1 MCKYNGLYKK
11 KNVFNDINPV
21 VFDIQ
26 EDYPN
31 AEAGHAGD
39 IN

>member
-1 MCKYNGLYKK
+1 MCKYTGLCKK

-26 EDYPN
+26 ENYPD
-31 AEAGHAGD
+31 A
-39 IN
+39 